1 MRVGSNQYVYATWR
15 LHSLTPPAHYKYKGL
30 LVDRQLLLH
39 EGVVTMIVEYW
50 VNAGWTWGSLTGG
63 VGSETDGLGAKYT
76 TAVRKTRQ
84 TRQHM

>member
-1 MRVGSNQYVYATWR
+1 MRVRLNQYVYVTWR
-15 LHSLTPPAHYKYKGL
+15 LHSAILAAHCKYEVP
-30 LVDRQLLLH
+30 LVDRQLLSH
-39 EGVVTMIVEYW
+39 KGVVTMIVEYW